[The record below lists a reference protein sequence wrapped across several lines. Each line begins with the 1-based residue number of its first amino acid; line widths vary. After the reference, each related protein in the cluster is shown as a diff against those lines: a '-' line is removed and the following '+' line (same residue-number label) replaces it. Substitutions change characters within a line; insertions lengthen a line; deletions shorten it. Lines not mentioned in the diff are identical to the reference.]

1 MRDKKNEP
9 LSNLGKR
16 TMCVVEK
23 GVFVTPATPGIEMT
37 RIASP
42 ATSI

>member
-16 TMCVVEK
+16 TMCVMEK
-23 GVFVTPATPGIEMT
+23 GVFVTLATPGIEMKRT
-37 RIASP
+37 ASP